1 MYGDVE
7 ALTDEQLAST
17 VTVGSNGNRQGL
29 KSARTV
35 YFFPEFSEIF

>member
-1 MYGDVE
+1 MTVSREDMYGDVE

-29 KSARTV
+29 KSAR
-35 YFFPEFSEIF
+35 IF